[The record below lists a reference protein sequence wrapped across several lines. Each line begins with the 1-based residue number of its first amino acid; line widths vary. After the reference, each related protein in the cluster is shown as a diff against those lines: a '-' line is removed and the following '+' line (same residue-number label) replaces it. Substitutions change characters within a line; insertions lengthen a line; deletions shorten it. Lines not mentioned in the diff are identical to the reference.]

1 MDRAGRNGWWRRGAL
16 ALACLAFALRA
27 MVATGYMLTPQ
38 GPDGAPT
45 IQICT
50 AQGMISIADPSE
62 SKDSA
67 AGQSPGKTAPS
78 KSDPHPCPYAAT
90 AAALDAPQAFATPAP
105 FGIASADRLPAA
117 VPDQRPGL
125 GLAAPPPQPTGPPA
139 IV

>member
-1 MDRAGRNGWWRRGAL
+1 MNRVGRHGWQRRGAL

-27 MVATGYMLTPQ
+27 LVASGYMLAPR
-38 GPDGAPT
+38 GPGGAPT

-50 AQGMISIADPSE
+50 AQGMIAIPDPAV
-62 SKDSA
+62 SKDAAPRQSSGKSA
-67 AGQSPGKTAPS
+67 PA

-90 AAALDAPQAFATPAP
+90 AAALSAPNAFATAAP
-105 FGIASADRLPAA
+105 FAIASADRLPAA